1 MESWKRKWR
10 IREGRVMFLETVK
23 LALRAISRNMLRS
36 FLTVLGVVIGVA
48 AVIALVTIGN
58 GTTAQVTSELSRL
71 GTNMLFARPGQFG
84 PGRASSEARRF
95 TVADVDA
102 ISEQVSGL
110 RAVAP
115 LNQTT
120 ATVIYGGQ
128 SHSTTVMGTTN
139 DYFTAQDWD
148 IASGRT
154 FDAAEERGRAR
165 CILGETVR
173 SQLFGS
179 ADPIGQQ
186 VRVGKVSCGVIGV
199 LAKRGQSGM
208 GTDQD
213 DVVIVPIKVYQRR
226 IGGKANANVSMIL
239 ISARDG
245 VATSKVQSDTENLL
259 RERRKIIPGRED
271 DFNVNDMTQ
280 IAAAMTGTTT
290 LLTSLLGAVAA
301 ISLLVG
307 GIGIMNIML
316 VSVTERT
323 REIGIRLAIGAL
335 ERQVLMQFLVEA
347 VALSIFGGMSGILL
361 GLGLGFGAVSLLKV
375 PFVVSPTMIIVAFAF
390 SAAIGMIFGYFPARR
405 AAQLNPIDALRH
417 E

>member
-1 MESWKRKWR
+1 
-10 IREGRVMFLETVK
+10 MFLETLK
-23 LALRAISRNMLRS
+23 LALRAINRNMLRS

-58 GTTAQVTSELSRL
+58 GTTAQVSAELSRL

-95 TVADVDA
+95 TIKDVDA
-102 ISEQVSGL
+102 IREQISGL

-128 SHSTTVMGTTN
+128 NHSTTVYGTTN
-139 DYFTAQDWD
+139 EYLVAQDWNLVL
-148 IASGRT
+148 GRD
-154 FDAAEERGRAR
+154 FLPSEERGQAK
-165 CILGETVR
+165 CIIGETVR
-173 SQLFGS
+173 SELFGA
-179 ADPIGQQ
+179 ADPRGQQ
-186 VRVGKVSCGVIGV
+186 IRVGKVSCGVIGV

-208 GTDQD
+208 GNDQD
-213 DVVIVPIKVYQRR
+213 DVVIMPVKVFQRR
-226 IGGKANANVSMIL
+226 IGGNANVSLIV

-245 VATSKVQSDTENLL
+245 VSTTKVQSEVENLL
-259 RERRKIIPGRED
+259 RERRKIIIGRQD

-280 IAAAMTGTTT
+280 IADAMTGTTT
-290 LLTSLLGAVAA
+290 LLTGLLGSVAA
-301 ISLLVG
+301 VSLLVG

-335 ERQVLMQFLVEA
+335 ESQVLMQFLVEA
-347 VALSIFGGMSGILL
+347 VALSLFGGIAGIVL
-361 GLGLGFGAVSLLKV
+361 GLGLAFSAVSFLKV
-375 PFVVSPTMIIVAFAF
+375 PFVVSPFIICVAFVF
-390 SAAIGMIFGYFPARR
+390 SAAIGMIFGFFPARR
-405 AAQLNPIDALRH
+405 AAQLNPIEALRH

>member
-1 MESWKRKWR
+1 
-10 IREGRVMFLETVK
+10 MFFETLK

-58 GTTAQVTSELSRL
+58 GTTAQVSAELSRL

-84 PGRASSEARRF
+84 PGRPSSEARRF
-95 TVADVDA
+95 TIKDVDA
-102 ISEQVSGL
+102 IRDQVNGL
-110 RAVAP
+110 RAAAP

-128 SHSTTVMGTTN
+128 SHSTTVMGTNN
-139 DYFTAQDWD
+139 DYFIAQDWD
-148 IASGRT
+148 MAIGRT
-154 FDAAEERGRAR
+154 FDAAEERGRPR

-173 SQLFGS
+173 SQLFGA
-179 ADPIGQQ
+179 ADPTGQQ
-186 VRVGKVSCGVIGV
+186 IRVGKVSCSIIGV

-208 GTDQD
+208 GNDQD
-213 DVVIVPIKVYQRR
+213 DVVVMPVKVYQRR
-226 IGGKANANVSMIL
+226 VGGKANAYVQMIV

-245 VATSKVQSDTENLL
+245 VSTSKVQTETENLL
-259 RERRKIIPGRED
+259 RERRKIVPGRDD
-271 DFNVNDMTQ
+271 DFSVNDMTQ
-280 IAAAMTGTTT
+280 IADAMTGTTT

-335 ERQVLMQFLVEA
+335 ENQVLLQFLVEA
-347 VALSIFGGMSGILL
+347 VALSVFGGIAGILL
-361 GLGLGFGAVSLLKV
+361 GVSLGYGAVTVLKV
-375 PFVVSPTMIIVAFAF
+375 PFVVSPTMIAVAFAF
-390 SAAIGMIFGYFPARR
+390 SAAIGMVFGYFPARS

>member
-1 MESWKRKWR
+1 
-10 IREGRVMFLETVK
+10 MFLETLK
-23 LALRAISRNMLRS
+23 LALRAISRNILRS

-48 AVIALVTIGN
+48 AVLALVTIGN
-58 GTTAQVTSELSRL
+58 GTTEQVSTELSRL
-71 GTNMLFARPGQFG
+71 GTNMLFVRPGQFG

-95 TVADVDA
+95 TVKDVDA
-102 ISEQVSGL
+102 IRDQLTGL

-120 ATVIYGGQ
+120 ATAIYGGQ

-139 DYFTAQDWD
+139 DYFIAQDWD
-148 IASGRT
+148 IALGRT
-154 FDAAEERGRAR
+154 FEAAEERGRAR

-173 SQLFGS
+173 SQLFG
-179 ADPIGQQ
+179 AANPTGQQ
-186 VRVGKVSCGVIGV
+186 IRVGKVSCGVIGV

-213 DVVIVPIKVYQRR
+213 DVVIMPVKIYQRR
-226 IGGKANANVSMIL
+226 IGGRANANVQMIV

-245 VATSKVQSDTENLL
+245 VSTSKVQTETENLL

-280 IAAAMTGTTT
+280 IAEAMTGTTT
-290 LLTSLLGAVAA
+290 LLTGLLGAVAA

-335 ERQVLMQFLVEA
+335 ETQVLLQFLVEA
-347 VALSIFGGMSGILL
+347 VALSLFGGITGIVF
-361 GLGLGFGAVSLLKV
+361 GLGIGFTAVTLLKV
-375 PFVVSPTMIIVAFAF
+375 PFVVSPLMIAVAFVF

-405 AAQLNPIDALRH
+405 AAQLNPIEALRH

>member
-1 MESWKRKWR
+1 
-10 IREGRVMFLETVK
+10 MFFETLK

-58 GTTAQVTSELSRL
+58 GTTAQVSAELSRL

-84 PGRASSEARRF
+84 PGRPSSEARRF
-95 TVADVDA
+95 TIKDVDA
-102 ISEQVSGL
+102 LRDQVNGL
-110 RAVAP
+110 RAAAP

-128 SHSTTVMGTTN
+128 SHSTTVMGTNN
-139 DYFTAQDWD
+139 DYFIAQDWD
-148 IASGRT
+148 MAIGRT
-154 FDAAEERGRAR
+154 FDAAEERGRPR

-173 SQLFGS
+173 SQLFGA
-179 ADPIGQQ
+179 ADPTGQQ
-186 VRVGKVSCGVIGV
+186 IRVGKVSCSIIGV

-208 GTDQD
+208 GNDQD
-213 DVVIVPIKVYQRR
+213 DVVVMPVKVYQRR
-226 IGGKANANVSMIL
+226 VGGKANANVQMIV

-245 VATSKVQSDTENLL
+245 VSTSKVQTETENLL
-259 RERRKIIPGRED
+259 RERRKIVPGRDD
-271 DFNVNDMTQ
+271 DFSVNDMTQ
-280 IAAAMTGTTT
+280 IADAMTGTTT

-335 ERQVLMQFLVEA
+335 ENQVLLQFLVEA
-347 VALSIFGGMSGILL
+347 VALSVFGGIAGILL
-361 GLGLGFGAVSLLKV
+361 GVSLGYGAVTVLKV
-375 PFVVSPTMIIVAFAF
+375 PFVVSPTMIAVAFAF
-390 SAAIGMIFGYFPARR
+390 SAAIGMVFGYFPARS

>member
-1 MESWKRKWR
+1 
-10 IREGRVMFLETVK
+10 MFFETLKV
-23 LALRAISRNMLRS
+23 ALRAISRNMLRS

-58 GTTAQVTSELSRL
+58 GTTAQVSTELSRL
-71 GTNMLFARPGQFG
+71 GTNMLFVRPGQFG
-84 PGRASSEARRF
+84 PGRASSEAKRF
-95 TVADVDA
+95 SVKDVAA
-102 ISEQVSGL
+102 IRDQIGGL

-115 LNQTT
+115 LNQST
-120 ATVIYGGQ
+120 ATVIFGGQ
-128 SHSTTVMGTTN
+128 NHSTSVSGTTN
-139 DYFTAQDWD
+139 DYFIAQDWNL
-148 IASGRT
+148 ALGRN
-154 FDAAEERGRAR
+154 FLPAEERGQAR
-165 CILGETVR
+165 CIIGETVR

-179 ADPIGQQ
+179 ADPTGQQ
-186 VRVGKVSCGVIGV
+186 IRVGKVSCPVIGV

-208 GTDQD
+208 GNDQD
-213 DVVIVPIKVYQRR
+213 DVVIMPVKVFQRR
-226 IGGKANANVSMIL
+226 ISGNSNVPQII

-245 VATSKVQSDTENLL
+245 VSTAKVQSDVENLL
-259 RERRKIIPGRED
+259 RERRKIVPGRQD

-280 IAAAMTGTTT
+280 IAEAMTGTTT
-290 LLTSLLGAVAA
+290 LLTGLLGAVAA

-335 ERQVLMQFLVEA
+335 ENQVLTQFLVEA
-347 VALSIFGGMSGILL
+347 VALSLFGGITGIVL
-361 GLGLGFGAVSLLKV
+361 GLSLGFGAVTLLKV
-375 PFVVSPTMIIVAFAF
+375 PFVFSPLMVAVAFLF

-405 AAQLNPIDALRH
+405 AAQLNPIEALRH

>member
-1 MESWKRKWR
+1 
-10 IREGRVMFLETVK
+10 MFLETVK

-165 CILGETVR
+165 CVLGETVR

-375 PFVVSPTMIIVAFAF
+375 PFVLSPTMIIVAFAF